1 MKKLLAIGVIAGL
14 LVGVLVGFLW
24 WGIGA
29 QRPLNEAQGRV
40 LAAQAELKGAQ
51 AQLKA
56 KEEELRMERDRR
68 QKLEA
73 IVSQGRK

>member
-1 MKKLLAIGVIAGL
+1 MNRSIAIAAVVGL
-14 LVGVLVGFLW
+14 LVGVLAGFLW

-29 QRPLNEAQGRV
+29 QRQLNDAQGQTF
-40 LAAQAELKGAQ
+40 AAQAELKAVQ

-68 QKLEA
+68 QKLET
-73 IVSQGRK
+73 ILSEGRK

>member
-1 MKKLLAIGVIAGL
+1 MNRSIAIATIVGL
-14 LVGVLVGFLW
+14 LVGVLAGFLW

-29 QRPLNEAQGRV
+29 QRQLNDARGQI

-51 AQLKA
+51 DQLKA

-68 QKLEA
+68 QKLQA
-73 IVSQGRK
+73 VLSQGRK

>member
-1 MKKLLAIGVIAGL
+1 MNRSIAIATIVGL
-14 LVGVLVGFLW
+14 LVGVLAGFLW

-29 QRPLNEAQGRV
+29 QRQLNDAQGQI
-40 LAAQAELKGAQ
+40 LAAQAELKGVQ
-51 AQLKA
+51 DQLKA

-73 IVSQGRK
+73 VLSQGRK

>member
-1 MKKLLAIGVIAGL
+1 MSKLLAIGVIAGL
-14 LVGVLVGFLW
+14 LVGVLAAFLW

-29 QRPLNEAQGRV
+29 QRQLNDAQGQT
-40 LAAQAELKGAQ
+40 LAAQAELKAAQ

-56 KEEELRMERDRR
+56 MEEELRLERDRR
-68 QKLEA
+68 TKLEE